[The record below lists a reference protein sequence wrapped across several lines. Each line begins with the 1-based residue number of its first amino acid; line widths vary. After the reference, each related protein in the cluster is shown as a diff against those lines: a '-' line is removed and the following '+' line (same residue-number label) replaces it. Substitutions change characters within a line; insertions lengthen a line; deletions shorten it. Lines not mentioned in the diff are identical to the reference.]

1 MYMLHTSTCTCTLY
15 AYNSQGQMNVNSVN
29 SPTAKLVLEADDDG
43 NPLIKVNA
51 NLIRE
56 LKPHQVEGEHCEPI
70 HCLK

>member
-1 MYMLHTSTCTCTLY
+1 
-15 AYNSQGQMNVNSVN
+15 MNVNSVN